1 MTDVTDATRDA
12 GADAMIRACLSLDQP
27 RSFFLF
33 AGAGSGKTRSLKG
46 ALEGLDT
53 QTLTTLRKHS
63 RKIAVITYTN
73 AAADEITRRVKADPV
88 FQVQTIHSFAWSLIE
103 GRTADIR
110 GWLESNLQTEI
121 AEIQAAH
128 ENGRAGKAHDKR
140 VKNMA
145 SKTKRLERLAEIR
158 TFTYTPVGDNFGRD
172 ALQHTEVIALAAH
185 FLTESETFQNI
196 VLARYP
202 FILIDESQD
211 TMKPLMEALLT
222 FEARHRG
229 RIALGLLGDTMQRI
243 YTDGLRDLDQRV
255 ADFAQPA
262 KQMNHRSR
270 ARIVDLAN
278 AIRRDDDS
286 RQQRA
291 REDKPGGTVRVFLAP
306 SKGTDR
312 AAFEA
317 STRVEMARITGD
329 PAWQNAEAIKTLT
342 IERHMA
348 AARLG
353 FSELFEP
360 LSKPDKLKDGFHDGT
375 LPAIR
380 LFTHRVL
387 PLVTAQKNGDA
398 FAAMAVLRDGSPL
411 VDKRG
416 IRAGR
421 EGQAT
426 GLDAARAGVAALM
439 TLFKDER
446 DPSCAEV
453 LAVVAEHR
461 LFPIPDQLRPCLPED
476 SPVAQDTAD
485 VLAERGPSFDDLGI
499 TMPEATPP
507 TETTITEAWTQALE
521 APFSQVARYLA
532 YVEDRSPYGTHQGVK
547 GLQFPRVMVI
557 ADDADTR
564 FKGRASY
571 ETLFGVKQLS
581 RDAQKKADNGEETT
595 IQRTRRLLYVTCTR
609 AEESLALVLYS
620 EAPDTI
626 HRFLISKG
634 WMAKDEVVMAA
645 PGGRLSGS
653 CTAALN

>member
-12 GADAMIRACLSLDQP
+12 GADAMIKACLSLDQP

-33 AGAGSGKTRSLKG
+33 AGAGSGKTRSLKE

-53 QTLTTLRKHS
+53 ETLTTLRKHS

-110 GWLESNLQTEI
+110 GWLENNLQAEI
-121 AEIQAAH
+121 AKIQADHAK
-128 ENGRAGKAHDKR
+128 GRAGKAHDERIK
-140 VKNMA
+140 KMA

-158 TFTYTPVGDNFGRD
+158 AFTYAPEGNNFGRD

-229 RIALGLLGDTMQRI
+229 RVALGLLGDTMQRI

-255 ADFAQPA
+255 GDFSQPA

-270 ARIVDLAN
+270 KRIVDLAN
-278 AIRRDDDS
+278 SIRRDDDG

-306 SKGTDR
+306 SEGTDR
-312 AAFEA
+312 TAFEA
-317 STRVEMARITGD
+317 SARAEMARITGD
-329 PAWQNAEAIKTLT
+329 SAWQNAEAIKTLT

-360 LSKPDKLKDGFHDGT
+360 LSKPDKLKDGFRDGT
-375 LPAIR
+375 LPAMR

-387 PLVTAQKNGDA
+387 PLVTAQRNGDA

-411 VDKRG
+411 VDKRV
-416 IRAGR
+416 IRKGSG
-421 EGQAT
+421 GQAT

-439 TLFKDER
+439 TLFKDEP
-446 DPSCAEV
+446 DASCADV

-461 LFPIPDQLRPCLPED
+461 LFPIPDQLQACLPD
-476 SPVAQDTAD
+476 DNPVAQAMTDILTELD
-485 VLAERGPSFDDLGI
+485 PLFDELDL
-499 TMPEATPP
+499 TTPEGSPP

-547 GLQFPRVMVI
+547 GLEFPRVLVI
-557 ADDADTR
+557 ADDAHTR
-564 FKGRASY
+564 FKGLASY
-571 ETLFGVKQLS
+571 ETLFGVKPLGPA
-581 RDAQKKADNGEETT
+581 AQKNADNGEETT
-595 IQRTRRLLYVTCTR
+595 IERTRRLLYVTCTR

-620 EAPDTI
+620 EAPGTI
-626 HRFLISKG
+626 RKFLVSNG
-634 WMAKDEVVMAA
+634 WMAEEEVVMAA
-645 PGGRLSGS
+645 ADGS
-653 CTAALN
+653 LHEAALQR

>member
-1 MTDVTDATRDA
+1 
-12 GADAMIRACLSLDQP
+12 
-27 RSFFLF
+27 
-33 AGAGSGKTRSLKG
+33 
-46 ALEGLDT
+46 
-53 QTLTTLRKHS
+53 
-63 RKIAVITYTN
+63 
-73 AAADEITRRVKADPV
+73 
-88 FQVQTIHSFAWSLIE
+88 
-103 GRTADIR
+103 
-110 GWLESNLQTEI
+110 
-121 AEIQAAH
+121 
-128 ENGRAGKAHDKR
+128 
-140 VKNMA
+140 MA

-158 TFTYTPVGDNFGRD
+158 AFTYAPEGDNFGRD

-229 RIALGLLGDTMQRI
+229 SIVLGLLGDTMQRI

-255 ADFAQPA
+255 GDFAQPA

-270 ARIVDLAN
+270 KRIVDLAN
-278 AIRRDDDS
+278 SIRRDDDG

-306 SKGTDR
+306 SEGTDR
-312 AAFEA
+312 ATFEA
-317 STRVEMARITGD
+317 STCVEMARVTGD

-360 LSKPDKLKDGFHDGT
+360 LSKPDKLKDGFRDGT
-375 LPAIR
+375 LPAMR

-387 PLVTAQKNGDA
+387 PLVTAQRNGDA

-416 IRAGR
+416 IRTGR
-421 EGQAT
+421 GGQAT
-426 GLDAARAGVAALM
+426 GLDAARAGLAALM

-461 LFPIPDQLRPCLPED
+461 LFPIPDQLRPCLPDD
-476 SPVAQDTAD
+476 SPMAQDMAD
-485 VLAERGPSFDDLGI
+485 ILAELDL
-499 TMPEATPP
+499 TTPEATLPA
-507 TETTITEAWTQALE
+507 ETAITGAWTQALE

-547 GLQFPRVMVI
+547 GLEFPRVMVI
-557 ADDADTR
+557 ADDAHTR
-564 FKGRASY
+564 FKGLASY
-571 ETLFGVKQLS
+571 ETLFDVK
-581 RDAQKKADNGEETT
+581 
-595 IQRTRRLLYVTCTR
+595 
-609 AEESLALVLYS
+609 
-620 EAPDTI
+620 
-626 HRFLISKG
+626 
-634 WMAKDEVVMAA
+634 
-645 PGGRLSGS
+645 RLSPSLSEKGGS
-653 CTAALN
+653 GRRNHDRAHPPFAIRYLHAG

>member
-12 GADAMIRACLSLDQP
+12 GADATIRQCLSLDQP

-33 AGAGSGKTRSLKG
+33 AGAGSGKTRSLKD

-53 QTLTTLRKHS
+53 ATLTTLRKHN
-63 RKIAVITYTN
+63 RKVAVITYTN

-110 GWLESNLQTEI
+110 GWLESNLKTKI
-121 AEIQAAH
+121 AKEQADHA
-128 ENGRAGKAHDKR
+128 NGRGWGDAHDKR
-140 VKNMA
+140 IKKMA
-145 SKTKRLERLAEIR
+145 SKTKRLERLSEIR
-158 TFTYTPVGDNFGRD
+158 AFNYAPVGDNFGRD

-229 RIALGLLGDTMQRI
+229 RFALGLLGDTMQRI

-255 ADFAQPA
+255 GDFEQPA

-278 AIRRDDDS
+278 AIRLDDDG

-306 SKGTDR
+306 SEVTDR

-317 STRVEMARITGD
+317 AARAEMARITED
-329 PAWQNAEAIKTLT
+329 PAWQDVEAIKTLT

-353 FSELFEP
+353 FSELFEV
-360 LSKPDKLKDGFHDGT
+360 LSKPDKLKDGFRAGT
-375 LPAIR
+375 LPAMR
-380 LFTHRVL
+380 FFTHRVL
-387 PLVTAQKNGDA
+387 PLVTAQRNGDA
-398 FAAMAVLRDGSPL
+398 FAAMAVLRDGSSL
-411 VDKRG
+411 VDKNG

-421 EGQAT
+421 GGQAT

-461 LFPIPDQLRPCLPED
+461 LFPIPDQLRPCLPDD
-476 SPVAQDTAD
+476 SPVDQDMVDTIIG
-485 VLAERGPSFDDLGI
+485 LGPLFAELDL
-499 TMPEATPP
+499 TTPEATPP
-507 TETTITEAWTQALE
+507 TEATITDAWTQALE

-547 GLQFPRVMVI
+547 GLEFPRVMVI
-557 ADDADTR
+557 ADDAHTR
-564 FKGRASY
+564 FKGLASY
-571 ETLFGVKQLS
+571 ETLFDVKQLS
-581 RDAQKKADNGEETT
+581 PASQKKADQGEETT
-595 IQRTRRLLYVTCTR
+595 IERTRRLLYVTCTR
-609 AEESLALVLYS
+609 AEESLALVLYT
-620 EAPDTI
+620 EAPDKI
-626 HRFLISKG
+626 HEFLISNK

-645 PGGRLSGS
+645 PGG
-653 CTAALN
+653 T

>member
-1 MTDVTDATRDA
+1 MDVTDANRDA
-12 GADAMIRACLSLDQP
+12 AADAMIRACLSLDQP

-33 AGAGSGKTRSLKG
+33 AGAGSGKTASLKD
-46 ALEGLDT
+46 ALEELDT
-53 QTLTTLRKHS
+53 KTMTTLRKHS

-121 AEIQAAH
+121 AKIEADHAK
-128 ENGRAGKAHDKR
+128 GRAGKAHDER
-140 VKNMA
+140 VRKMA
-145 SKTKRLERLAEIR
+145 SKKRRLKRLAEIR
-158 TFTYTPVGDNFGRD
+158 AFTYAPEGDYFGRD
-172 ALQHTEVIALAAH
+172 ALQHSEVIALAAH

-211 TMKPLMEALLT
+211 TMKLLMEALLT
-222 FEARHRG
+222 FQARHRG
-229 RIALGLLGDTMQRI
+229 SIALGLLGDTMQRI

-255 ADFAQPA
+255 GNFAQPA

-278 AIRRDDDS
+278 AIRRDDDG
-286 RQQRA
+286 RQQRP

-306 SKGTDR
+306 SEGTDR
-312 AAFEA
+312 KAFEA
-317 STRVEMARITGD
+317 WTREEMARISKD
-329 PAWQNAEAIKTLT
+329 PTWQDAEAIKTLM

-360 LSKPDKLKDGFHDGT
+360 LSRPDKLKDGFRDGT
-375 LPAIR
+375 LPAMR

-398 FAAMAVLRDGSPL
+398 FAAMAVLHDCSPL
-411 VDKRG
+411 VDKRF
-416 IRAGR
+416 IRAVRGS
-421 EGQAT
+421 QAT

-446 DPSCAEV
+446 DPICAEV
-453 LAVVAEHR
+453 LMVVAEHQ
-461 LFPIPDQLRPCLPED
+461 LFPIPEQLRPCLPNN
-476 SPVAQDTAD
+476 SPMAD
-485 VLAERGPSFDDLGI
+485 ILAELGPLFDEMDL
-499 TMPEATPP
+499 PALEATPP
-507 TETTITEAWTQALE
+507 TEITITEAWMQALE

-547 GLQFPRVMVI
+547 GLEFPRVMVI
-557 ADDADTR
+557 ADDDRTR
-564 FKGRASY
+564 FKGLASY
-571 ETLFGVKQLS
+571 ETLFGVKPLS
-581 RDAQKKADNGEETT
+581 PDAQKKADKGEETA
-595 IQRTRRLLYVTCTR
+595 IERTRRLLYVTCTR

-626 HRFLISKG
+626 RRFLLSNK
-634 WMAKDEVVMAA
+634 WMVEDEVVMAA
-645 PGGRLSGS
+645 ANG
-653 CTAALN
+653 TYQEAAPKH

>member
-1 MTDVTDATRDA
+1 MTDVTDANRDA
-12 GADAMIRACLSLDQP
+12 GADATIRACLSLDKP

-33 AGAGSGKTRSLKG
+33 AGAGSGKTRSLKD

-110 GWLESNLQTEI
+110 GWLENNLRVEI
-121 AEIQAAH
+121 AKIEVDHAK
-128 ENGRAGKAHDKR
+128 GRAGNAHDER
-140 VKNMA
+140 VRKMA

-158 TFTYTPVGDNFGRD
+158 AFTYAPEGDNFGRD

-211 TMKPLMEALLT
+211 TMERLMEALLT
-222 FEARHRG
+222 FEVRHRG

-243 YTDGLRDLDQRV
+243 YTDGLRDLDKRV
-255 ADFAQPA
+255 RDFAQPV

-278 AIRRDDDS
+278 AIRRDDDG

-306 SKGTDR
+306 SEGTDR

-317 STRVEMARITGD
+317 STRAEMARITGD
-329 PAWQNAEAIKTLT
+329 PAWLNMQAIKTLT

-353 FSELFEP
+353 FSELFES
-360 LSKPDKLKDGFHDGT
+360 LSKPDKLKDGFRDGT
-375 LPAIR
+375 LPAMR

-387 PLVTAQKNGDA
+387 PLVTAQRNGDA

-416 IRAGR
+416 IRARRG
-421 EGQAT
+421 GQAT
-426 GLDAARAGVAALM
+426 GLDAARVGVAALM
-439 TLFKDER
+439 TLFRDER

-453 LAVVAEHR
+453 LAVVAQHR
-461 LFPIPDQLRPCLPED
+461 LFPIPDQLRRCLPDD
-476 SPVAQDTAD
+476 SPEIMDLAD
-485 VLAERGPSFDDLGI
+485 ILTGLGPLFDELDL
-499 TMPEATPP
+499 TTLEAPSP
-507 TETTITEAWTQALE
+507 TETTITEAWAQALE

-547 GLQFPRVMVI
+547 GLEFPRVMVI
-557 ADDADTR
+557 ADDAYTR
-564 FKGRASY
+564 FKGLASY
-571 ETLFGVKQLS
+571 ETLFGVKPLS
-581 RDAQKKADNGEETT
+581 TDSQKKASKGEETT
-595 IQRTRRLLYVTCTR
+595 IERTRRLLYVTCTR
-609 AEESLALVLYS
+609 AEDSLALVLYS
-620 EAPDTI
+620 EAPEVIRT
-626 HRFLISKG
+626 FMISNG
-634 WMAKDEVVMAA
+634 WMADDEIVMAA
-645 PGGRLSGS
+645 
-653 CTAALN
+653 TDETYQEAAVRH

>member
-1 MTDVTDATRDA
+1 MIDVTDANRDA
-12 GADAMIRACLSLDQP
+12 GADATIRACLSLDQP

-33 AGAGSGKTRSLKG
+33 AGAGSGKTRSLKD

-73 AAADEITRRVKADPV
+73 VAADEITRRVMADPV

-121 AEIQAAH
+121 AKIQAAH
-128 ENGRAGKAHDKR
+128 AKGRAGNAHDER
-140 VKNMA
+140 VRKMA
-145 SKTKRLERLAEIR
+145 YKIKRLERLAEIR
-158 TFTYTPVGDNFGRD
+158 AFTYSPMGDNFGRD
-172 ALQHTEVIALAAH
+172 ALQHTEVIELAAH

-211 TMKPLMEALLT
+211 TMKTLMEAFLT
-222 FEARHRG
+222 FETRHRG

-243 YTDGLRDLDQRV
+243 YTDGLRDLAQRV
-255 ADFAQPA
+255 GDFEQPA

-270 ARIVDLAN
+270 ARIVALAN
-278 AIRRDDDS
+278 AIRHDDDG
-286 RQQRA
+286 REQRA

-306 SKGTDR
+306 SEGTDR

-317 STRVEMARITGD
+317 STRAEMARITGD

-348 AARLG
+348 AARLS

-360 LSKPDKLKDGFHDGT
+360 LSKPDKLKDGFRDGS
-375 LPAIR
+375 LPAMR

-387 PLVTAQKNGDA
+387 PLVTAQRNGDA
-398 FAAMAVLRDGSPL
+398 FAVMAVLRDGSPL
-411 VDKRG
+411 VDKKG
-416 IRAGR
+416 IRVGR
-421 EGQAT
+421 GGQAT
-426 GLDAARAGVAALM
+426 GLDAARAGIGALM

-461 LFPIPDQLRPCLPED
+461 LFPIPDQLRACLPD
-476 SPVAQDTAD
+476 DNPVFQDMPD
-485 VLAERGPSFDDLGI
+485 IRAELGPFFEELDL
-499 TMPEATPP
+499 TTPEATPT

-547 GLQFPRVMVI
+547 GLEFPRVMVI
-557 ADDADTR
+557 ADDVHTR
-564 FKGRASY
+564 FKGLASY
-571 ETLFGVKQLS
+571 ETLFEVKPLGP
-581 RDAQKKADNGEETT
+581 DAQKKADNGEETT
-595 IQRTRRLLYVTCTR
+595 IERTRRLLYVTCTR

-620 EAPDTI
+620 DAPDTI
-626 HRFLISKG
+626 RRFLISKG
-634 WMAKDEVVMAA
+634 WMAEDEVMMAA
-645 PGGRLSGS
+645 ADGTYQEASVQR
-653 CTAALN
+653 

>member
-1 MTDVTDATRDA
+1 MTDVTDANRDA

-27 RSFFLF
+27 CSFFLF
-33 AGAGSGKTRSLKG
+33 AGAGSGKTRSLKD
-46 ALEGLDT
+46 ALEGLDK

-88 FQVQTIHSFAWSLIE
+88 FQVQTIHSFAWSLIQ

-128 ENGRAGKAHDKR
+128 AKGRAGNAHDER
-140 VKNMA
+140 VRKMA

-158 TFTYTPVGDNFGRD
+158 AFTYTPEGDNFGRD
-172 ALQHTEVIALAAH
+172 ALQHAEVIALAAH
-185 FLTESETFQNI
+185 FLTESKTFQNI

-222 FEARHRG
+222 FEVRHRG

-243 YTDGLRDLDQRV
+243 YTDGLRDLDKRV
-255 ADFAQPA
+255 GDFAQPA

-278 AIRRDDDS
+278 AIRRDDDG

-291 REDKPGGTVRVFLAP
+291 RKDKPGGTVRAFLAP
-306 SKGTDR
+306 TECTDR

-317 STRVEMARITGD
+317 FTRAEMARITED

-353 FSELFEP
+353 FGELFEP
-360 LSKPDKLKDGFHDGT
+360 LSRPDKLKDGFRDGT
-375 LPAIR
+375 LPAMR

-387 PLVTAQKNGDA
+387 PLVTAQMNRDP

-421 EGQAT
+421 AGQTT

-439 TLFKDER
+439 TLFEDER

-461 LFPIPDQLRPCLPED
+461 LFPIPDQLRPCLPDD
-476 SPVAQDTAD
+476 SPVAQDMAD
-485 VLAERGPSFDDLGI
+485 ILAELSPFFDEPDP
-499 TMPEATPP
+499 TTPEATPL

-521 APFSQVARYLA
+521 APFSQVACYLA

-547 GLQFPRVMVI
+547 GLEFPRVMVI
-557 ADDADTR
+557 ADDAHTR
-564 FKGRASY
+564 FKGLASY
-571 ETLFGVKQLS
+571 ETLFDVKRLS
-581 RDAQKKADNGEETT
+581 PASQKRADQGEETT
-595 IQRTRRLLYVTCTR
+595 IERTRRLLYVTCTR

-626 HRFLISKG
+626 RSFLISKG
-634 WMAKDEVVMAA
+634 WVAEDEVVMAA
-645 PGGRLSGS
+645 ADG
-653 CTAALN
+653 TYQEAALRR

>member
-1 MTDVTDATRDA
+1 MTDMTDATRDA
-12 GADAMIRACLSLDQP
+12 GADATIRECLSLDQP

-33 AGAGSGKTRSLKG
+33 AGAGSGKTRSLKE
-46 ALEGLDT
+46 ALEGLGT
-53 QTLTTLRKHS
+53 QILTTLRKHS

-103 GRTADIR
+103 GRSADIR

-128 ENGRAGKAHDKR
+128 AKGRSGTDAHDKR
-140 VKNMA
+140 EKKMA

-158 TFTYTPVGDNFGRD
+158 AFTYAPEGDNFGRD

-229 RIALGLLGDTMQRI
+229 RIVLGLLGDTMQRI

-255 ADFAQPA
+255 GDFAQPA

-270 ARIVDLAN
+270 KRIVDLAN
-278 AIRRDDDS
+278 SIRRDEDG

-306 SKGTDR
+306 SEGTDR
-312 AAFEA
+312 ATFEV
-317 STRVEMARITGD
+317 STCVEMARVTGD

-360 LSKPDKLKDGFHDGT
+360 LSKPDKLKDGFRDGT
-375 LPAIR
+375 LPAMR

-387 PLVTAQKNGDA
+387 PLVTAQRNGDA

-416 IRAGR
+416 IRTGR
-421 EGQAT
+421 GGQAT

-439 TLFKDER
+439 TLFNDEW

-461 LFPIPDQLRPCLPED
+461 LFPIPDQLRPCLPDD
-476 SPVAQDTAD
+476 SPMAQDMAD
-485 VLAERGPSFDDLGI
+485 ILAELDL
-499 TMPEATPP
+499 TTPEATPP
-507 TETTITEAWTQALE
+507 PETAITGAWTQALK

-547 GLQFPRVMVI
+547 GLEFPRVMVI
-557 ADDADTR
+557 ADDAHTR
-564 FKGRASY
+564 FKGLASY
-571 ETLFGVKQLS
+571 ETLFDVKRLS
-581 RDAQKKADNGEETT
+581 PASQKKAEQGEETT
-595 IQRTRRLLYVTCTR
+595 IERTRRLLYVTCTR

-620 EAPDTI
+620 EAPDAVR
-626 HRFLISKG
+626 RFLITNK
-634 WMAKDEVVMAA
+634 WMAEDEVVMAA
-645 PGGRLSGS
+645 ADG
-653 CTAALN
+653 TFQEAAQQC

>member
-1 MTDVTDATRDA
+1 MTNVTDATRDA
-12 GADAMIRACLSLDQP
+12 GADATIRACLSLDQP
-27 RSFFLF
+27 HSFFLF
-33 AGAGSGKTRSLKG
+33 AGAGSGKTRSLKD

-53 QTLTTLRKHS
+53 QILTTLRKHS

-110 GWLESNLQTEI
+110 GWLESRLQTEI

-128 ENGRAGKAHDKR
+128 AKGRAGTDAHDKR
-140 VKNMA
+140 VKKMA

-158 TFTYTPVGDNFGRD
+158 AFTYAPEGDNFGRD

-229 RIALGLLGDTMQRI
+229 SIALGLLGDTMQRI

-255 ADFAQPA
+255 GDFAQPA

-278 AIRRDDDS
+278 AIRRDDDG

-291 REDKPGGTVRVFLAP
+291 REDKPGGTVHVFLAP
-306 SKGTDR
+306 SERTDR

-317 STRVEMARITGD
+317 AARAEMARITED
-329 PAWQNAEAIKTLT
+329 PAWQDAEAIKTLT

-348 AARLG
+348 AARLS

-360 LSKPDKLKDGFHDGT
+360 LSKPDKLKDGFRDGT
-375 LPAIR
+375 LPAMR
-380 LFTHRVL
+380 LFTHRIL
-387 PLVTAQKNGDA
+387 PFVTAQWAGDA
-398 FAAMAVLRDGSPL
+398 FAAMAILRDGSPL
-411 VDKRG
+411 VDKTG
-416 IRAGR
+416 IRVGC

-439 TLFKDER
+439 TLFEDDR

-461 LFPIPDQLRPCLPED
+461 LFPVPDQLQPCLPGE
-476 SPVAQDTAD
+476 SPTAQNTAD
-485 VLAERGPSFDDLGI
+485 FLAELDL
-499 TMPEATPP
+499 TTPEATPP

-547 GLQFPRVMVI
+547 GLEFPRVMVI
-557 ADDADTR
+557 ADDAHTR
-564 FKGRASY
+564 FKGLASY
-571 ETLFGVKQLS
+571 ETLFGVKPLS
-581 RDAQKKADNGEETT
+581 DASRKKADKGEETT
-595 IQRTRRLLYVTCTR
+595 IERTRRLLYVTCTR

-626 HRFLISKG
+626 RRFLISNG
-634 WMAKDEVVMAA
+634 WIAEDEV
-645 PGGRLSGS
+645 
-653 CTAALN
+653 TIAALGGTSLIGRASPRKNTR

>member
-1 MTDVTDATRDA
+1 MTDMTDATRDA
-12 GADAMIRACLSLDQP
+12 GADATIRECLSLDQP

-33 AGAGSGKTRSLKG
+33 AGAGSGKTRSLKE
-46 ALEGLDT
+46 ALEGLGT
-53 QTLTTLRKHS
+53 QILTTLRKHS

-103 GRTADIR
+103 GRSADIR

-128 ENGRAGKAHDKR
+128 AKGRSGTDAHDKR
-140 VKNMA
+140 EKKMA

-158 TFTYTPVGDNFGRD
+158 AFTYAPEGDNFGRD

-229 RIALGLLGDTMQRI
+229 RIVLGLLGDTMQRI

-255 ADFAQPA
+255 GDFAQPA

-270 ARIVDLAN
+270 KRIVDLAN
-278 AIRRDDDS
+278 SIRRDEDG

-306 SKGTDR
+306 SEGTDR
-312 AAFEA
+312 ATFEV
-317 STRVEMARITGD
+317 STCVEMARVTGD

-360 LSKPDKLKDGFHDGT
+360 LSKPDKLKDGFRDGT
-375 LPAIR
+375 LPAMR

-387 PLVTAQKNGDA
+387 PLVTAQRNGDA

-416 IRAGR
+416 IRTGR
-421 EGQAT
+421 GGQAT

-439 TLFKDER
+439 TLFNDEW

-461 LFPIPDQLRPCLPED
+461 LFPIPDQLRPCLPDD
-476 SPVAQDTAD
+476 SPMAQDMAD
-485 VLAERGPSFDDLGI
+485 ILAELDL
-499 TMPEATPP
+499 TTPEATPP
-507 TETTITEAWTQALE
+507 AETAITGAWTQALK

-547 GLQFPRVMVI
+547 GLEFPRVMVI
-557 ADDADTR
+557 ADDAHTR
-564 FKGRASY
+564 FKGLASY
-571 ETLFGVKQLS
+571 ETLFDVKRLS
-581 RDAQKKADNGEETT
+581 PASQKKAEQGEETT
-595 IQRTRRLLYVTCTR
+595 IERTRRLLYVTCTR

-620 EAPDTI
+620 EAPDAVR
-626 HRFLISKG
+626 RFLITNK
-634 WMAKDEVVMAA
+634 WMAEDEVVMAA
-645 PGGRLSGS
+645 ADG
-653 CTAALN
+653 TFQEAAQQC

>member
-12 GADAMIRACLSLDQP
+12 GADATIRQCLSLDQP

-33 AGAGSGKTRSLKG
+33 AGAGSGKTRSLKE

-53 QTLTTLRKHS
+53 ATLTTFRKHS

-110 GWLESNLQTEI
+110 GWLKSRLHTEI
-121 AEIQAAH
+121 AEIAAAH
-128 ENGRAGKAHDKR
+128 AKGRAGTDAHDKR
-140 VKNMA
+140 EKKMA

-158 TFTYTPVGDNFGRD
+158 AFTYAPEGDNFGRD
-172 ALQHTEVIALAAH
+172 ALQHTEVIALAAY

-211 TMKPLMEALLT
+211 TMKPLMEALLI

-243 YTDGLRDLDQRV
+243 YSDGLRDLDQRV

-270 ARIVDLAN
+270 ERIVNLAN
-278 AIRRDDDS
+278 AIRSDDDG

-306 SKGTDR
+306 SEGTDR
-312 AAFEA
+312 AAFETW
-317 STRVEMARITGD
+317 TRAEMARITGD
-329 PAWQNAEAIKTLT
+329 PAWQNAESIKALT

-360 LSKPDKLKDGFHDGT
+360 LGKPDKLKDGFRDGT
-375 LPAIR
+375 LPAMR

-387 PLVTAQKNGDA
+387 PLVTAQRNGDA
-398 FAAMAVLRDGSPL
+398 YAAMAVLRDGSPL
-411 VDKRG
+411 VEKRG
-416 IRAGR
+416 IRAVGG
-421 EGQAT
+421 GQTT
-426 GLDAARAGVAALM
+426 GLDAARTGVVALM
-439 TLFKDER
+439 TLFEDGH
-446 DPSCAEV
+446 DPKCAEV
-453 LAVVAEHR
+453 LAVVAKHG
-461 LFPIPDQLRPCLPED
+461 LFPVPDQLQLCLPDDGSPTQED
-476 SPVAQDTAD
+476 TDIGADLIQSPANETPTVPKAEDTA
-485 VLAERGPSFDDLGI
+485 ENS
-499 TMPEATPP
+499 
-507 TETTITEAWTQALE
+507 ITEAWTQALE
-521 APFSQVARYLA
+521 APFSQVARYRD
-532 YVEDRSPYGTHQGVK
+532 YVEDRSPFGTHQGVK
-547 GLQFPRVMVI
+547 GLEFPRVMVI
-557 ADDADTR
+557 ADDVHTR
-564 FKGRASY
+564 FKGLASY

-581 RDAQKKADNGEETT
+581 PGAQKKADEGEETT
-595 IQRTRRLLYVTCTR
+595 IERTRRLLYVTCTR

-620 EAPDTI
+620 EDPDSI
-626 HRFLISKG
+626 RGFLVSKG
-634 WMAKDEVVMAA
+634 WMAEDEIVMAA
-645 PGGRLSGS
+645 VRG
-653 CTAALN
+653 T

>member
-12 GADAMIRACLSLDQP
+12 CADATIRACLSLTTP

-33 AGAGSGKTRSLKG
+33 AGAGSGKTRSLKD

-110 GWLESNLQTEI
+110 GRLEGRLQTEI

-128 ENGRAGKAHDKR
+128 AKGRAGTDAHDKR
-140 VKNMA
+140 VKKMA

-158 TFTYTPVGDNFGRD
+158 TFTYAPVGDNFGRD

-185 FLTESETFQNI
+185 FLIESETFQNI

-211 TMKPLMEALLT
+211 TMKPLMEAILT

-255 ADFAQPA
+255 GDFEQPA

-278 AIRRDDDS
+278 AIRRDDDG

-291 REDKPGGTVRVFLAP
+291 REDKPGGTVRIFLAP
-306 SKGTDR
+306 SEGTDR

-317 STRVEMARITGD
+317 STCAEMARITGD
-329 PAWQNAEAIKTLT
+329 LAWQNAEAIKTLT

-348 AARLG
+348 AARLS

-360 LSKPDKLKDGFHDGT
+360 LSKPDKLKDGFRDGS
-375 LPAIR
+375 LPAMR

-387 PLVTAQKNGDA
+387 PLVTAQRNRDA

-421 EGQAT
+421 AGQAT

-453 LAVVAEHR
+453 LAAVAEQR
-461 LFPIPDQLRPCLPED
+461 LFPIPDQLRPCLPDD
-476 SPVAQDTAD
+476 SPVVQDMAD
-485 VLAERGPSFDDLGI
+485 ILAELGPFFDELDM
-499 TMPEATPP
+499 TAPEATPP
-507 TETTITEAWTQALE
+507 PETTTTEAWRQALE

-547 GLQFPRVMVI
+547 GLEFPRVMVI
-557 ADDADTR
+557 ADDVHTR
-564 FKGRASY
+564 FKGLASY
-571 ETLFGVKQLS
+571 ETLFGVKPLS
-581 RDAQKKADNGEETT
+581 DASLKKASKGEETT
-595 IQRTRRLLYVTCTR
+595 IERTRRLLYVTCTR

-626 HRFLISKG
+626 RRFLISKG
-634 WMAKDEVVMAA
+634 WTAEDEVVMAA
-645 PGGRLSGS
+645 AGGI
-653 CTAALN
+653 

>member
-1 MTDVTDATRDA
+1 MTDVTDATRDS
-12 GADAMIRACLSLDQP
+12 GADATIRACLSLDQP

-33 AGAGSGKTRSLKG
+33 AGAGSGKTRSLKE

-53 QTLTTLRKHS
+53 KTLTTLRKHS

-110 GWLESNLQTEI
+110 SWLESNLQTEI
-121 AEIQAAH
+121 AKIQAAH
-128 ENGRAGKAHDKR
+128 AKGRASDAHDKR
-140 VKNMA
+140 VKDIA

-158 TFTYTPVGDNFGRD
+158 AFTYAPLGNNFGRD

-243 YTDGLRDLDQRV
+243 YSDGLRDLDKRV
-255 ADFAQPA
+255 GDFAQPA

-278 AIRRDDDS
+278 AIRRDDDG

-306 SKGTDR
+306 SEGTDR

-317 STRVEMARITGD
+317 STRAEMARITGD

-360 LSKPDKLKDGFHDGT
+360 LSKPDKLRDGFRDGT
-375 LPAIR
+375 LPAMR

-387 PLVTAQKNGDA
+387 PLVTAQKDGDA

-416 IRAGR
+416 IRVGR
-421 EGQAT
+421 AGQAT

-446 DPSCAEV
+446 DPSCAAV

-476 SPVAQDTAD
+476 RPVAQDMAD
-485 VLAERGPSFDDLGI
+485 ILAEFGLFFDELDL
-499 TMPEATPP
+499 TTPEA
-507 TETTITEAWTQALE
+507 TITEAWTQALQ
-521 APFSQVARYLA
+521 APFSQVARYRA

-547 GLQFPRVMVI
+547 GLEFPRVMVI
-557 ADDADTR
+557 ADDVHTR
-564 FKGRASY
+564 FKGLASY
-571 ETLFGVKQLS
+571 ETLFGVKPLGP
-581 RDAQKKADNGEETT
+581 DAQKKADKCEETT
-595 IQRTRRLLYVTCTR
+595 IERTRRLLYVTCTR

-626 HRFLISKG
+626 RRFLISNG
-634 WMAKDEVVMAA
+634 WMAEDEVLMAA
-645 PGGRLSGS
+645 PNG
-653 CTAALN
+653 TYQEAAMQR

>member
-1 MTDVTDATRDA
+1 MTDMTDATRDA
-12 GADAMIRACLSLDQP
+12 GADATIRECLSLDQP

-33 AGAGSGKTRSLKG
+33 AGAGSGKTRSLKE
-46 ALEGLDT
+46 ALEGLDL

-103 GRTADIR
+103 GRSADIR

-128 ENGRAGKAHDKR
+128 AKGRSGTDAHDKR
-140 VKNMA
+140 EKKMA

-158 TFTYTPVGDNFGRD
+158 AFTYAPEGDNFGRD

-229 RIALGLLGDTMQRI
+229 RIVLGLLGDTMQRI

-255 ADFAQPA
+255 GDFAQPA

-270 ARIVDLAN
+270 KRIVDLAN
-278 AIRRDDDS
+278 SIRRDEDG

-306 SKGTDR
+306 SEGTDR
-312 AAFEA
+312 ATFEV
-317 STRVEMARITGD
+317 STCVEMARVTGD

-360 LSKPDKLKDGFHDGT
+360 LSKPDKLKDGFRDGT
-375 LPAIR
+375 LPAMR

-387 PLVTAQKNGDA
+387 PLVTAQRNGDA

-416 IRAGR
+416 IRTGR
-421 EGQAT
+421 GGQAT

-461 LFPIPDQLRPCLPED
+461 LFPIPDQLRPCLPDD
-476 SPVAQDTAD
+476 SPMAQDMAD
-485 VLAERGPSFDDLGI
+485 ILAELDL
-499 TMPEATPP
+499 TTPEATPP
-507 TETTITEAWTQALE
+507 AETAITGAWTQALK

-547 GLQFPRVMVI
+547 GLEFPRVMVI
-557 ADDADTR
+557 ADDAHTR
-564 FKGRASY
+564 FKGLASY
-571 ETLFGVKQLS
+571 ETLFDVKRLS
-581 RDAQKKADNGEETT
+581 PASQKKAEQGEETT
-595 IQRTRRLLYVTCTR
+595 IERTRRLLYVTCTR
-609 AEESLALVLYS
+609 AEESLGLVLYS
-620 EAPDTI
+620 EAPDAVR
-626 HRFLISKG
+626 RFLITNK
-634 WMAKDEVVMAA
+634 WMAEDEVVMAA
-645 PGGRLSGS
+645 ADG
-653 CTAALN
+653 TFQEAAQQC

>member
-1 MTDVTDATRDA
+1 MTDVTDANRDA
-12 GADAMIRACLSLDQP
+12 GADATIRACLSLNQP
-27 RSFFLF
+27 HSFFLF
-33 AGAGSGKTRSLKG
+33 AGAGSGKTRALKN
-46 ALEGLDT
+46 ALEGLDA
-53 QTLTTLRKHS
+53 QTLTTLRQHS

-103 GRTADIR
+103 GRTSDIR
-110 GWLESNLQTEI
+110 GWLESRLKTEI
-121 AEIQAAH
+121 DEIQVAH
-128 ENGRAGKAHDKR
+128 AKGRAGTDAHDKR
-140 VKNMA
+140 VKQMA
-145 SKTKRLERLAEIR
+145 SKAKRLEHLAEIR
-158 TFTYTPVGDNFGRD
+158 AFTYAPVGDNSGRD
-172 ALQHTEVIALAAH
+172 ALQHAEVIALAAH
-185 FLTESETFQNI
+185 FLTESATFQNI

-270 ARIVDLAN
+270 KRIVDLAN
-278 AIRRDDDS
+278 AIRRDDDG

-306 SKGTDR
+306 SEGTDR
-312 AAFEA
+312 SIFEA
-317 STRVEMARITGD
+317 FTRADMARITGD
-329 PAWQNAEAIKTLT
+329 HMWQNADAVKTLT

-360 LSKPDKLKDGFHDGT
+360 LSKPDKLKDGFRDGT
-375 LPAIR
+375 LPAMR
-380 LFTHRVL
+380 LFTHWVL
-387 PLVTAQKNGDA
+387 PLVMAQENGDA

-416 IRAGR
+416 IRAAR
-421 EGQAT
+421 AGQTT

-453 LAVVAEHR
+453 LAVVAKHR
-461 LFPIPDQLRPCLPED
+461 LFPIPDQLRPYLPDD
-476 SPVAQDTAD
+476 SPVAQYMAD
-485 VLAERGPSFDDLGI
+485 ILAELGPAFDEQGLTAPKAI
-499 TMPEATPP
+499 PA
-507 TETTITEAWTQALE
+507 TETTIIEAWTQALE

-532 YVEDRSPYGTHQGVK
+532 YVEDRSSYGTHQGVK
-547 GLQFPRVMVI
+547 GLEFPRVLVI
-557 ADDADTR
+557 ADDVHTR
-564 FKGRASY
+564 FKGLASY
-571 ETLFGVKQLS
+571 EALFGVKSLGP
-581 RDAQKKADNGEETT
+581 DAQKKADKGEETT
-595 IQRTRRLLYVTCTR
+595 IERTRRLLYVTCTR
-609 AEESLALVLYS
+609 AEDSLALVLYS

-626 HRFLISKG
+626 RRFLISNE
-634 WMAKDEVVMAA
+634 WMAEDEIVMASA
-645 PGGRLSGS
+645 NG
-653 CTAALN
+653 TYHEAALQR

>member
-1 MTDVTDATRDA
+1 MTDATRDA
-12 GADAMIRACLSLDQP
+12 GADATIRACLSLDQP

-33 AGAGSGKTRSLKG
+33 AGAGSGKTRSLKD

-110 GWLESNLQTEI
+110 GWLESHLHTEI
-121 AEIQAAH
+121 AKEQAAH
-128 ENGRAGKAHDKR
+128 AKGRAGTDAHDKR
-140 VKNMA
+140 VKKMA

-158 TFTYTPVGDNFGRD
+158 AFTYAPEGDNFGRD

-211 TMKPLMEALLT
+211 TMKPLMEALLI

-255 ADFAQPA
+255 GDFAQPA

-278 AIRRDDDS
+278 AIRRDDDG

-306 SKGTDR
+306 SEGTDR

-317 STRVEMARITGD
+317 WTRAEMARITED
-329 PAWQNAEAIKTLT
+329 PAWQDAEAIKTLT
-342 IERHMA
+342 VERHMA
-348 AARLG
+348 AARLS

-360 LSKPDKLKDGFHDGT
+360 LSKPDKLKDGFRDGT
-375 LPAIR
+375 LPAMR

-387 PLVTAQKNGDA
+387 PLVTAQRSGDA

-421 EGQAT
+421 GGQIT
-426 GLDAARAGVAALM
+426 GLDSARAGVAALM
-439 TLFKDER
+439 ALFKDER

-461 LFPIPDQLRPCLPED
+461 LFPIPDQLRPCLPDE

-485 VLAERGPSFDDLGI
+485 FLAELDL
-499 TMPEATPP
+499 TTPETTPR
-507 TETTITEAWTQALE
+507 TETLITEAWTQALE

-547 GLQFPRVMVI
+547 GLEFPRVMVI
-557 ADDADTR
+557 ADDAHTR
-564 FKGRASY
+564 FKGLASY
-571 ETLFGVKQLS
+571 ETLFDVKPLS
-581 RDAQKKADNGEETT
+581 PASQKKADQGEETT
-595 IQRTRRLLYVTCTR
+595 IERTRRLLYVTCTR
-609 AEESLALVLYS
+609 AEEGLALVLYS

-626 HRFLISKG
+626 RRFLISNG
-634 WMAKDEVVMAA
+634 WMAEDEIVMATA
-645 PGGRLSGS
+645 GGTYQDASSQR
-653 CTAALN
+653 

>member
-12 GADAMIRACLSLDQP
+12 GADETIRACLSLDNP

-33 AGAGSGKTRSLKG
+33 AGAGSGKTRSLKQ

-53 QTLTTLRKHS
+53 RTLTTLRKHS

-73 AAADEITRRVKADPV
+73 VAADEITRRVKADPV

-110 GWLESNLQTEI
+110 GWLESNLQKEI

-128 ENGRAGKAHDKR
+128 AKGRAGNAHDERIK
-140 VKNMA
+140 KMA
-145 SKTKRLERLAEIR
+145 SKKKRLERLAEIR
-158 TFTYTPVGDNFGRD
+158 AFTYSPVGDNFGRD
-172 ALQHTEVIALAAH
+172 ALQHTEVIELAAH

-211 TMKPLMEALLT
+211 TMKTLMEAFLT

-243 YTDGLRDLDQRV
+243 YTDGLRDLAQRV
-255 ADFAQPA
+255 GDFEQPA
-262 KQMNHRSR
+262 KQMNHRSH

-278 AIRRDDDS
+278 AIRRDDDG

-291 REDKPGGTVRVFLAP
+291 REDKPGGTVRVFLAQ
-306 SKGTDR
+306 SENTDR

-317 STRVEMARITGD
+317 SARAEMARITGD
-329 PAWQNAEAIKTLT
+329 PAWQNAEAVKALT

-348 AARLG
+348 AARLS

-360 LSKPDKLKDGFHDGT
+360 LSKPDKLKEGFREGT
-375 LPAIR
+375 LPAMR
-380 LFTHRVL
+380 LFTHRIL
-387 PLVTAQKNGDA
+387 PLVTAQRNGDA
-398 FAAMAVLRDGSPL
+398 FSAMAVLRDGSSL
-411 VDKRG
+411 VGRRG
-416 IRAGR
+416 IRAGH
-421 EGQAT
+421 GVQAT

-461 LFPIPDQLRPCLPED
+461 LFPIPDQLRPCLPD
-476 SPVAQDTAD
+476 DNPVTQDMADILADLALTFDEQDLTAA
-485 VLAERGPSFDDLGI
+485 V
-499 TMPEATPP
+499 ATPT
-507 TETTITEAWTQALE
+507 TETTVTEAWTQALE
-521 APFSQVARYLA
+521 APFSQVERYLA

-547 GLQFPRVMVI
+547 GLEFPRVMVI
-557 ADDADTR
+557 ADDVHTR
-564 FKGRASY
+564 FKGLASY
-571 ETLFGVKQLS
+571 ETLFEVKPLGP
-581 RDAQKKADNGEETT
+581 DAQKKADKGEETT
-595 IQRTRRLLYVTCTR
+595 IERTRRLLYVTCTR

-620 EAPDTI
+620 EAPDEI
-626 HRFLISKG
+626 RRFLISKK
-634 WMAKDEVVMAA
+634 WVAEEEFVMAA
-645 PGGRLSGS
+645 THGS
-653 CTAALN
+653 FHEATPQS

>member
-1 MTDVTDATRDA
+1 MTDMTDATCDA
-12 GADAMIRACLSLDQP
+12 GADATIRECLSLDQP

-33 AGAGSGKTRSLKG
+33 AGAGSGKTRSLKE

-128 ENGRAGKAHDKR
+128 AKGRAGTDAHDKR
-140 VKNMA
+140 EMKMA

-158 TFTYTPVGDNFGRD
+158 AFTYAPEGDNFGRD

-229 RIALGLLGDTMQRI
+229 RIVLGLLGDTMQRI

-255 ADFAQPA
+255 GDFAQPA

-270 ARIVDLAN
+270 KRIVDLAN
-278 AIRRDDDS
+278 SIRRDDDG

-306 SKGTDR
+306 SESTDR
-312 AAFEA
+312 GAFEA
-317 STRVEMARITGD
+317 FACADMARITGD

-360 LSKPDKLKDGFHDGT
+360 LSKPDKLKDGFRDGT
-375 LPAIR
+375 LPAMR
-380 LFTHRVL
+380 LFTHRIL
-387 PLVTAQKNGDA
+387 PLVTAQRNGDT

-421 EGQAT
+421 GSQPT

-446 DPSCAEV
+446 DPSCADV

-461 LFPIPDQLRPCLPED
+461 LFPIPDQLRPCLPD
-476 SPVAQDTAD
+476 DNPVAQDMD
-485 VLAERGPSFDDLGI
+485 DILAELDPLFDELDLTAPGDS
-499 TMPEATPP
+499 PP

-547 GLQFPRVMVI
+547 GLEFPRVMVI
-557 ADDADTR
+557 ADDAHTR
-564 FKGRASY
+564 FKGLASY
-571 ETLFGVKQLS
+571 ETLFDVKRLS
-581 RDAQKKADNGEETT
+581 PASQKKADQGEETT
-595 IQRTRRLLYVTCTR
+595 IERTRRLLYVTCTR

-620 EAPDTI
+620 EAPDAVR
-626 HRFLISKG
+626 RFLTSNG
-634 WMAKDEVVMAA
+634 WMAADEVVIAA
-645 PGGRLSGS
+645 ADG
-653 CTAALN
+653 TYQEAALQR

>member
-12 GADAMIRACLSLDQP
+12 GADATIRTCLSLEQP

-33 AGAGSGKTRSLKG
+33 AGAGSGKTRSLKD

-53 QTLTTLRKHS
+53 QILTTLRKHS

-88 FQVQTIHSFAWSLIE
+88 YQVQTIHSFAWSLIE

-110 GWLESNLQTEI
+110 GWLASNLQTEI
-121 AEIQAAH
+121 AEIQAVHAK
-128 ENGRAGKAHDKR
+128 GRAGNAHDER
-140 VKNMA
+140 VKKMA
-145 SKTKRLERLAEIR
+145 SKAKRLERLAEIR
-158 TFTYTPVGDNFGRD
+158 TFTYAPVGDNFGRD

-211 TMKPLMEALLT
+211 TMKPLMEALLA

-243 YTDGLRDLDQRV
+243 YTDGLRDLDKRV
-255 ADFAQPA
+255 GDFAQPA

-278 AIRRDDDS
+278 AIRRDDDG

-306 SKGTDR
+306 SEGTDR
-312 AAFEA
+312 VAFEA
-317 STRVEMARITGD
+317 TTRAEMARISGD
-329 PAWQNAEAIKTLT
+329 SEWQNTQVIKTLT

-348 AARLG
+348 AARLS

-360 LSKPDKLKDGFHDGT
+360 LSKPDKLKDGFRDGT
-375 LPAIR
+375 LPAMR

-387 PLVTAQKNGDA
+387 PLVTAQRNGDA
-398 FAAMAVLRDGSPL
+398 FAAMAVLRDSSPL
-411 VDKRG
+411 VDARG

-421 EGQAT
+421 GSEAT

-439 TLFKDER
+439 TLFEDER

-461 LFPIPDQLRPCLPED
+461 LFPIPDQLRHCLPD
-476 SPVAQDTAD
+476 DGPVAMGVDD
-485 VLAERGPSFDDLGI
+485 VFAEPDPFIDELDL
-499 TMPEATPP
+499 TTPEAKPL
-507 TETTITEAWTQALE
+507 TETTITEAWKQALE
-521 APFSQVARYLA
+521 APFSQVASYLA

-547 GLQFPRVMVI
+547 GLEFPRVMVI
-557 ADDADTR
+557 ADDVHAR
-564 FKGRASY
+564 FKGLASY
-571 ETLFGVKQLS
+571 ETLFGVKPLS
-581 RDAQKKADNGEETT
+581 DDSLKKASKGEETT
-595 IQRTRRLLYVTCTR
+595 IERTRRLLYVTCTR
-609 AEESLALVLYS
+609 AEESLAIVLYS

-626 HRFLISKG
+626 RRFLISNG
-634 WMAKDEVVMAA
+634 WMTDAEIVMAA
-645 PGGRLSGS
+645 TDGT
-653 CTAALN
+653 CQAAALQR

>member
-1 MTDVTDATRDA
+1 VTDVTDATRDA
-12 GADAMIRACLSLDQP
+12 GADATIRACLSLDQP

-33 AGAGSGKTRSLKG
+33 AGAGSGKTRSLKE

-53 QTLTTLRKHS
+53 QTLSTLRKHS

-110 GWLESNLQTEI
+110 GWLESNLRTEI

-128 ENGRAGKAHDKR
+128 AKGRSGTDAHDKR
-140 VKNMA
+140 EKKMA

-158 TFTYTPVGDNFGRD
+158 AFTYAPEGDNFGRD

-211 TMKPLMEALLT
+211 TMKSLMEALLT

-255 ADFAQPA
+255 GDFSQPA

-270 ARIVDLAN
+270 KRIVDLAN
-278 AIRRDDDS
+278 SIRRDDDG

-306 SKGTDR
+306 SEGTDR

-317 STRVEMARITGD
+317 SAQAEMARITGD
-329 PAWQNAEAIKTLT
+329 SAWQNAEAIKTLT

-353 FSELFEP
+353 FSELFET
-360 LSKPDKLKDGFHDGT
+360 LSKPDKLKDGFRDGT
-375 LPAIR
+375 LPAMR

-387 PLVTAQKNGDA
+387 PLVTAQRNGDA
-398 FAAMAVLRDGSPL
+398 FAAMAVLRAGSPL

-416 IRAGR
+416 IREGGG
-421 EGQAT
+421 GQAT

-439 TLFKDER
+439 TLFKDEP
-446 DPSCAEV
+446 DPSCADV

-461 LFPIPDQLRPCLPED
+461 LFPIPDQLRACLPD
-476 SPVAQDTAD
+476 DNLVAQDMAD
-485 VLAERGPSFDDLGI
+485 ILAELDPLFDELDL
-499 TMPEATPP
+499 TTPEGSPP
-507 TETTITEAWTQALE
+507 TETTCQRRRKIR
-521 APFSQVARYLA
+521 PRGGAR
-532 YVEDRSPYGTHQGVK
+532 SGQW
-547 GLQFPRVMVI
+547 
-557 ADDADTR
+557 
-564 FKGRASY
+564 
-571 ETLFGVKQLS
+571 
-581 RDAQKKADNGEETT
+581 RDAKRHGACAPRIAGACHGALA
-595 IQRTRRLLYVTCTR
+595 RRGNLAGCGQVVASTFR
-609 AEESLALVLYS
+609 A
-620 EAPDTI
+620 
-626 HRFLISKG
+626 
-634 WMAKDEVVMAA
+634 
-645 PGGRLSGS
+645 RLWPSR
-653 CTAALN
+653 

>member
-12 GADAMIRACLSLDQP
+12 GADATIRACLSLDQP

-33 AGAGSGKTRSLKG
+33 AGAGSGKTRSLKD

-128 ENGRAGKAHDKR
+128 AKGRAGTEAHDKR
-140 VKNMA
+140 VKNMS

-158 TFTYTPVGDNFGRD
+158 AFTYAPVGDNFGRD
-172 ALQHTEVIALAAH
+172 ALQHTEVIMLAAH

-211 TMKPLMEALLT
+211 TMKPLMEALLG

-243 YTDGLRDLDQRV
+243 YTDGLRDLDKRV
-255 ADFAQPA
+255 GDFAQPA

-278 AIRRDDDS
+278 AIRRDDDG

-306 SKGTDR
+306 SEGTDR
-312 AAFEA
+312 AAFEDF
-317 STRVEMARITGD
+317 TRAEMARITED
-329 PAWQNAEAIKTLT
+329 LSWQSAEAIKTLT

-360 LSKPDKLKDGFHDGT
+360 LSKPDKLKDGFRDGT
-375 LPAIR
+375 LPAMR

-387 PLVTAQKNGDA
+387 PLVTAQRNGDA

-421 EGQAT
+421 GDQAT

-439 TLFKDER
+439 TLFEYER
-446 DPSCAEV
+446 DPNCAEV

-461 LFPIPDQLRPCLPED
+461 LFPIPDQLRPCLPDD
-476 SPVAQDTAD
+476 SPMAQDMAD
-485 VLAERGPSFDDLGI
+485 ILAELDPLFEELDL
-499 TMPEATPP
+499 TMPEAQLP
-507 TETTITEAWTQALE
+507 TETTITEAWTQALK
-521 APFSQVARYLA
+521 APFSQVASYLA
-532 YVEDRSPYGTHQGVK
+532 YVDDRSPYGTHQGVK
-547 GLQFPRVMVI
+547 GLEFPRVMVI
-557 ADDADTR
+557 ADDVHTR
-564 FKGRASY
+564 FKGLASY
-571 ETLFGVKQLS
+571 ETLFGVKPLS
-581 RDAQKKADNGEETT
+581 DDSRKKASKGEETT
-595 IQRTRRLLYVTCTR
+595 IERTRRLLYVTCTR

-626 HRFLISKG
+626 RRFLISNG
-634 WMAKDEVVMAA
+634 WMAEGEIVMAA
-645 PGGRLSGS
+645 TDGT
-653 CTAALN
+653 CQAAALQR

>member
-1 MTDVTDATRDA
+1 MTDMTDATRDA
-12 GADAMIRACLSLDQP
+12 GADATIRECLSLDQP

-33 AGAGSGKTRSLKG
+33 AGAGSGKTRSLKE

-88 FQVQTIHSFAWSLIE
+88 FQVQTIHSFAWALIE

-128 ENGRAGKAHDKR
+128 AKGRAGTDAHDKR
-140 VKNMA
+140 EKKMA
-145 SKTKRLERLAEIR
+145 SKTKRLERLAEIHA
-158 TFTYTPVGDNFGRD
+158 FTYAPEGDNFGRD

-185 FLTESETFQNI
+185 FLIESETFQNI

-229 RIALGLLGDTMQRI
+229 SIVLGLLGDTMQRI

-255 ADFAQPA
+255 RDFAQPA

-270 ARIVDLAN
+270 KRIVDLAN
-278 AIRRDDDS
+278 SIRRDDDG

-291 REDKPGGTVRVFLAP
+291 REDKPGGIVRVFLAP
-306 SKGTDR
+306 SEGTDR
-312 AAFEA
+312 ATFEA
-317 STRVEMARITGD
+317 STCVEMARVTGD
-329 PAWQNAEAIKTLT
+329 PAWQNVEAIKTLT

-360 LSKPDKLKDGFHDGT
+360 LSKSDKLKDGFRDGT
-375 LPAIR
+375 LPAMR

-387 PLVTAQKNGDA
+387 PLVTAQRNGDV

-411 VDKRG
+411 VEKRG

-421 EGQAT
+421 GGQAT

-439 TLFKDER
+439 TLFKDEP
-446 DPSCAEV
+446 DPSCVDV

-461 LFPIPDQLRPCLPED
+461 LFPIPDQLRPCLPEGN
-476 SPVAQDTAD
+476 PVAEDMAD
-485 VLAERGPSFDDLGI
+485 ILAERDPLFDELDLTAPGDS
-499 TMPEATPP
+499 PP
-507 TETTITEAWTQALE
+507 TETTITQAWTQALE

-532 YVEDRSPYGTHQGVK
+532 YVEDRSPYGTHQGIK
-547 GLQFPRVMVI
+547 GLEFPRVMVI
-557 ADDADTR
+557 ADDVHTR
-564 FKGRASY
+564 FKGLASY
-571 ETLFGVKQLS
+571 ETLFGVKPLGPT
-581 RDAQKKADNGEETT
+581 AQKKADNGEETT
-595 IQRTRRLLYVTCTR
+595 IERTRRLLYVTCTR

-626 HRFLISKG
+626 RRFLISNQ
-634 WMAKDEVVMAA
+634 WMAEEEVVMAA
-645 PGGRLSGS
+645 ADG
-653 CTAALN
+653 TFQEAAQQR

>member
-12 GADAMIRACLSLDQP
+12 AADATIRACLSLDMP

-33 AGAGSGKTRSLKG
+33 AGAGSGKTRSLKD
-46 ALEGLDT
+46 ALEELET
-53 QTLTTLRKHS
+53 KTLTTLRRHN

-110 GWLESNLQTEI
+110 GWLESNLRTEI
-121 AEIQAAH
+121 REIEAKHATGQAGSDAH
-128 ENGRAGKAHDKR
+128 IKR
-140 VKNMA
+140 VKKMA
-145 SKTKRLERLAEIR
+145 SKTTRLDRLAEIR
-158 TFTYTPVGDNFGRD
+158 SFTYAPTGDNFGRD

-243 YTDGLRDLDQRV
+243 YTDGLRNLDQRV
-255 ADFAQPA
+255 GDFAQPA

-270 ARIVDLAN
+270 ARVVDLAN
-278 AIRRDDDS
+278 AIRRDADG

-306 SKGTDR
+306 NEGTDR
-312 AAFEA
+312 GAFEA
-317 STRVEMARITGD
+317 AARTEMARITED
-329 PAWQNAEAIKTLT
+329 NEWQNAEAIKTLT

-353 FSELFEP
+353 FSELFEV
-360 LSKPDKLKDGFHDGT
+360 LSKPDKLKDGFRAGT
-375 LPAIR
+375 LPAMR

-387 PLVTAQKNGDA
+387 PLVTAQRNGDA
-398 FAAMAVLRDGSPL
+398 FAAMAVLRDGSQL

-416 IRAGR
+416 IRMAGKDH
-421 EGQAT
+421 AT

-439 TLFKDER
+439 SLFKDDR
-446 DPSCAEV
+446 DPSCGEV
-453 LAVVAEHR
+453 LTVVAEHR
-461 LFPIPDQLRPCLPED
+461 LFPMPDQLRPCLPDD
-476 SPVAQDTAD
+476 SPEVEDIAD
-485 VLAERGPSFDDLGI
+485 ILIDIGPFSEGLDLTG
-499 TMPEATPP
+499 PKATPP
-507 TETTITEAWTQALE
+507 IETTITEAWMQALD

-547 GLQFPRVMVI
+547 GLEFPRVMVI
-557 ADDADTR
+557 ADDAHTR
-564 FKGRASY
+564 FKGLASY
-571 ETLFGVKQLS
+571 DTLFEVKKLS
-581 RDAQKKADNGEETT
+581 PASQKKADQGEETT
-595 IQRTRRLLYVTCTR
+595 IERARRLLYVTCTR

-620 EAPDTI
+620 EAPSTI
-626 HRFLISKG
+626 SHFLISKG
-634 WMAKDEVVMAA
+634 WVSEDEVVMA
-645 PGGRLSGS
+645 GSGV
-653 CTAALN
+653 T

>member
-1 MTDVTDATRDA
+1 MSATTDVNDDNRDA
-12 GADAMIRACLSLDQP
+12 GADDTIRTCLSLDKP

-33 AGAGSGKTRSLKG
+33 AGAGSGKTASLKN
-46 ALEGLDT
+46 ALEGLDK
-53 QTLTTLRKHS
+53 QTLTNLRKHS
-63 RKIAVITYTN
+63 RKIAVITFTK
-73 AAADEITRRVKADPV
+73 AARDEIIGRVKADPV

-110 GWLESNLQTEI
+110 GWLEDHLPTEI
-121 AEIQAAH
+121 AKDQAAFAK
-128 ENGRAGKAHDKR
+128 NNAGTKAYTTNQRKI
-140 VKNMA
+140 V
-145 SKTKRLERLAEIR
+145 SKTKRLQRLPEIR
-158 TFTYTPVGDNFGRD
+158 TFTYAPEGDNFGRD
-172 ALQHTEVIALAAH
+172 ALQHGEVIALAAH

-202 FILIDESQD
+202 LILIDESQD
-211 TMKPLMEALLT
+211 TMKLLMEALLI

-243 YTDGLRDLDQRV
+243 YSDGLRDLDQRV
-255 ADFAQPA
+255 GDFAKPA

-278 AIRRDDDS
+278 AIRRDDDG

-306 SKGTDR
+306 SVGTDR

-317 STRVEMARITGD
+317 FTRAEMARITED
-329 PAWQNAEAIKTLT
+329 PAWQDAEAVKTLT

-360 LSKPDKLKDGFHDGT
+360 LSKPDKLKDGFRDGT
-375 LPAIR
+375 LPAMR

-387 PLVTAQKNGDA
+387 PLVTAQRTGDA
-398 FAAMAVLRDGSPL
+398 FAAMTVLRDGSPL
-411 VDKRG
+411 VDKKG
-416 IRAGR
+416 IRAGLFG
-421 EGQAT
+421 EAT
-426 GLDAARAGVAALM
+426 GLEAARAAVAALM
-439 TLFKDER
+439 ALFEDDR

-461 LFPIPDQLRPCLPED
+461 LFPIPEQLLPCLTDD
-476 SPVAQDTAD
+476 SPVAPDIADFRAEHGPLLDELDLTA
-485 VLAERGPSFDDLGI
+485 
-499 TMPEATPP
+499 PEATPAP
-507 TETTITEAWTQALE
+507 EATITEAWTQAVE

-547 GLQFPRVMVI
+547 GLEFPKVMVI
-557 ADDADTR
+557 ADDAHTR
-564 FKGRASY
+564 FKGLASY
-571 ETLFGVKQLS
+571 ETLFDVKCLS
-581 RDAQKKADNGEETT
+581 PASQKKADQGEETT
-595 IQRTRRLLYVTCTR
+595 IERTRRLLYVTCTR

-620 EAPDTI
+620 EAPETI
-626 HRFLISKG
+626 RRFLTSRG
-634 WMAKDEVVMAA
+634 WMAEDEVVMAL
-645 PGGRLSGS
+645 PSG
-653 CTAALN
+653 T

>member
-1 MTDVTDATRDA
+1 MTDMTDATRDA
-12 GADAMIRACLSLDQP
+12 GADATIRECLSLDQP

-33 AGAGSGKTRSLKG
+33 AGAGSGKTRSLKE

-110 GWLESNLQTEI
+110 GWLESNLRTEI
-121 AEIQAAH
+121 GEIQAAH
-128 ENGRAGKAHDKR
+128 AKGRAGTDAHDKR
-140 VKNMA
+140 EKKMA

-158 TFTYTPVGDNFGRD
+158 AFTYAPKGDNFGRD

-229 RIALGLLGDTMQRI
+229 SIVLGLLGDTMQRI

-255 ADFAQPA
+255 GDFAQPA

-270 ARIVDLAN
+270 KRIVDLAN
-278 AIRRDDDS
+278 SIRRDEDG

-306 SKGTDR
+306 SEGTDR
-312 AAFEA
+312 ATFEA
-317 STRVEMARITGD
+317 STCVEMARVTGD

-360 LSKPDKLKDGFHDGT
+360 LSKPDKLKDGFRDGT
-375 LPAIR
+375 LPAMR
-380 LFTHRVL
+380 LFTHWVL
-387 PLVTAQKNGDA
+387 PLVTAQRNGDA

-416 IRAGR
+416 IRTGR
-421 EGQAT
+421 GGQAT

-439 TLFKDER
+439 TLFKDKP

-461 LFPIPDQLRPCLPED
+461 LFPIPDQLRPCLPDD
-476 SPVAQDTAD
+476 SPMAQDMAD
-485 VLAERGPSFDDLGI
+485 ILAELDL
-499 TMPEATPP
+499 TTPEATPP
-507 TETTITEAWTQALE
+507 AETAITGAWTQALE

-547 GLQFPRVMVI
+547 GLEFPRVMVI
-557 ADDADTR
+557 ADDAHTR
-564 FKGRASY
+564 FKGLASY
-571 ETLFGVKQLS
+571 ETLFDVKRLS
-581 RDAQKKADNGEETT
+581 PASQKKADQGEETT
-595 IQRTRRLLYVTCTR
+595 IERTRRLLYVTCTR

-620 EAPDTI
+620 EDPDAVR
-626 HRFLISKG
+626 RFLISNK
-634 WMAKDEVVMAA
+634 WMAEDEVVMAA
-645 PGGRLSGS
+645 ADG
-653 CTAALN
+653 TFQEAAQQC

>member
-1 MTDVTDATRDA
+1 MTDATRDA
-12 GADAMIRACLSLDQP
+12 GADATIRACLSLDQP

-33 AGAGSGKTRSLKG
+33 AGAGSGKTRSLKD

-73 AAADEITRRVKADPV
+73 AAADEIMRRVKADPV

-110 GWLESNLQTEI
+110 GWLESRLRTEI
-121 AEIQAAH
+121 VEIQAAH
-128 ENGRAGKAHDKR
+128 AKGRAGNAHDER
-140 VKNMA
+140 VKKMA

-158 TFTYTPVGDNFGRD
+158 AFTYASVGDNFGRD

-185 FLTESETFQNI
+185 FLIESETFQNI

-211 TMKPLMEALLT
+211 TMKPLMEALLS

-255 ADFAQPA
+255 KDFAQPA
-262 KQMNHRSR
+262 KLMNHRSR

-278 AIRRDDDS
+278 AIRRDDDG

-291 REDKPGGTVRVFLAP
+291 REDKPGGTVRVFLAL
-306 SKGTDR
+306 SEATDR
-312 AAFEA
+312 SAFEA
-317 STRVEMARITGD
+317 SARAEMARITED
-329 PAWQNAEAIKTLT
+329 PAWQNADAIKTLT

-348 AARLG
+348 AARLS
-353 FSELFEP
+353 FSGLFEP
-360 LSKPDKLKDGFHDGT
+360 LSKPDKLKDGFRDGT
-375 LPAIR
+375 LPAMR

-387 PLVTAQKNGDA
+387 PLVTAQRNDDA
-398 FAAMAVLRDGSPL
+398 FAAMTVLRNCSPL
-411 VDKRG
+411 VDQRG

-421 EGQAT
+421 GGQAT
-426 GLDAARAGVAALM
+426 GLDAARTGVAALM
-439 TLFKDER
+439 TLFKDKR

-461 LFPIPDQLRPCLPED
+461 LFPIPDQLQHCLPDD
-476 SPVAQDTAD
+476 SHAAQDMAD
-485 VLAERGPSFDDLGI
+485 ILDEFGPSFDKLDL
-499 TMPEATPP
+499 TTPEARPP
-507 TETTITEAWTQALE
+507 TETAVTDAWTQALE
-521 APFSQVARYLA
+521 ASFSQVARYLA

-547 GLQFPRVMVI
+547 GLEFPRVMVI
-557 ADDADTR
+557 ADDVHTR
-564 FKGRASY
+564 FKGLASY
-571 ETLFGVKQLS
+571 ETLFGVKPLS
-581 RDAQKKADNGEETT
+581 DDSRKKASKGEETT
-595 IQRTRRLLYVTCTR
+595 IERTRRLLYVTCTR

-620 EAPDTI
+620 DAPDSI
-626 HRFLISKG
+626 RRFLISNG
-634 WMAKDEVVMAA
+634 WMAEGEIVMAVTD
-645 PGGRLSGS
+645 G
-653 CTAALN
+653 TYQAAELQR

>member
-1 MTDVTDATRDA
+1 VTDVTDATRDA
-12 GADAMIRACLSLDQP
+12 GADATIRACLSLDQP

-33 AGAGSGKTRSLKG
+33 AGAGSGKTRSLKE

-110 GWLESNLQTEI
+110 GWLESNLRTEI
-121 AEIQAAH
+121 AEIQAVHAK
-128 ENGRAGKAHDKR
+128 GRAGTDAHDKR
-140 VKNMA
+140 EKKMA

-158 TFTYTPVGDNFGRD
+158 AFTYAPEGDNFGRD

-243 YTDGLRDLDQRV
+243 YTDGLRDLDKRV
-255 ADFAQPA
+255 GDFEQPA

-278 AIRRDDDS
+278 AIRRDDDG

-306 SKGTDR
+306 SEGTDR

-317 STRVEMARITGD
+317 WTRAEMARITENR
-329 PAWQNAEAIKTLT
+329 AWQDAEAIKTLT

-353 FSELFEP
+353 FSKLFEP
-360 LSKPDKLKDGFHDGT
+360 LSKPDKLKDGFRDGT
-375 LPAIR
+375 LPAMR

-421 EGQAT
+421 AGQAS

-439 TLFKDER
+439 TLFKEER

-461 LFPIPDQLRPCLPED
+461 LFPIPDQLRPCLPD
-476 SPVAQDTAD
+476 NRPVAQDMAD
-485 VLAERGPSFDDLGI
+485 ILAELGPIFDEQGL
-499 TMPEATPP
+499 TTPEDAPP
-507 TETTITEAWTQALE
+507 IETTITEAWTQAL
-521 APFSQVARYLA
+521 ATPFSQVARYLA

-547 GLQFPRVMVI
+547 GLEFPRVMVI
-557 ADDADTR
+557 ADDAHTR
-564 FKGRASY
+564 FKGLASY
-571 ETLFGVKQLS
+571 ETLFGVKPLGP
-581 RDAQKKADNGEETT
+581 DAQKKADKGDETT
-595 IQRTRRLLYVTCTR
+595 IERTRRLLYVTCTR

-620 EAPDTI
+620 AAPDTVR
-626 HRFLISKG
+626 RFLISSG
-634 WMAKDEVVMAA
+634 WMAEDEVVMAA
-645 PGGRLSGS
+645 ADG
-653 CTAALN
+653 TYQDA

>member
-1 MTDVTDATRDA
+1 MTDMTDATRDA
-12 GADAMIRACLSLDQP
+12 GADAKIRECLSLDQP

-33 AGAGSGKTRSLKG
+33 AGAGSGKTRSLKE

-110 GWLESNLQTEI
+110 GWLESNLRTEI

-128 ENGRAGKAHDKR
+128 AKGRAGTDAHDKR
-140 VKNMA
+140 EKKMA

-158 TFTYTPVGDNFGRD
+158 AFTYAPEGDNFGRD

-229 RIALGLLGDTMQRI
+229 SIVLGLLGDTMQRI

-255 ADFAQPA
+255 GDFAQPA

-270 ARIVDLAN
+270 KRIVDLAN
-278 AIRRDDDS
+278 SIRRDDDG

-306 SKGTDR
+306 SEGTDR
-312 AAFEA
+312 ATFEA
-317 STRVEMARITGD
+317 STCVEMARVTGD

-360 LSKPDKLKDGFHDGT
+360 LSKPDKLKDGFRDGT
-375 LPAIR
+375 LPAMR

-387 PLVTAQKNGDA
+387 PLVTAQRNGDA

-416 IRAGR
+416 IRTGR
-421 EGQAT
+421 GGQAT
-426 GLDAARAGVAALM
+426 GLDAARAGLAALM

-461 LFPIPDQLRPCLPED
+461 LFPIPDQLRPCLPDD
-476 SPVAQDTAD
+476 SPMAQDMAD
-485 VLAERGPSFDDLGI
+485 ILAELDL
-499 TMPEATPP
+499 TTPEATPP
-507 TETTITEAWTQALE
+507 AETAITGAWTQALE

-547 GLQFPRVMVI
+547 GLEFPRVMVI
-557 ADDADTR
+557 ADDAHTR
-564 FKGRASY
+564 FKGLASY
-571 ETLFGVKQLS
+571 ETLFDVKRLS
-581 RDAQKKADNGEETT
+581 PASQKKADQGEETT
-595 IQRTRRLLYVTCTR
+595 IERTRRLLYVTCTR

-620 EAPDTI
+620 EAPDAVR
-626 HRFLISKG
+626 RFLTSNG
-634 WMAKDEVVMAA
+634 WMAADEVVIAA
-645 PGGRLSGS
+645 ADG
-653 CTAALN
+653 TYQEAALQR

>member
-1 MTDVTDATRDA
+1 MTDVTDANRDA
-12 GADAMIRACLSLDQP
+12 GVDVTIRECLSLNQP

-33 AGAGSGKTRSLKG
+33 AGAGSGKTRSLKD

-53 QTLTTLRKHS
+53 ATLTTLRKHS

-88 FQVQTIHSFAWSLIE
+88 FQVQTIHSFAWTLIE

-121 AEIQAAH
+121 AEIKAADAK
-128 ENGRAGKAHDKR
+128 GRAGDAHDKR
-140 VKNMA
+140 VKKMA
-145 SKTKRLERLAEIR
+145 SKTKRVERLAEIR
-158 TFTYTPVGDNFGRD
+158 AFTYSPVGDNFGRD

-255 ADFAQPA
+255 GNFAQPA

-278 AIRRDDDS
+278 AIRRDDDG

-306 SKGTDR
+306 SEGTDR
-312 AAFEA
+312 TAFEA
-317 STRVEMARITGD
+317 FTRAEMARITGD
-329 PAWQNAEAIKTLT
+329 SAWQNAEAIKTLT

-360 LSKPDKLKDGFHDGT
+360 LSKPDKLKDGFRDGT
-375 LPAIR
+375 LPAMR

-387 PLVTAQKNGDA
+387 PLVTAQRNGDA

-416 IRAGR
+416 IRARRG
-421 EGQAT
+421 GQAT

-461 LFPIPDQLRPCLPED
+461 LFQIPDQLRPCLPD
-476 SPVAQDTAD
+476 DGLVAEGMAD
-485 VLAERGPSFDDLGI
+485 ILAEFDLDLTGLDLTI
-499 TMPEATPP
+499 PEAIPP
-507 TETTITEAWTQALE
+507 TETTITEAWTQALGG
-521 APFSQVARYLA
+521 PFSQVTRYLA
-532 YVEDRSPYGTHQGVK
+532 YVEDRSSYGTHQGVK

-557 ADDADTR
+557 ADDAHTR
-564 FKGRASY
+564 FNGLASY
-571 ETLFGVKQLS
+571 ETLFGVKPLS
-581 RDAQKKADNGEETT
+581 AASQKKADNDEETT
-595 IQRTRRLLYVTCTR
+595 IERTRRLLYVTCTR

-620 EAPDTI
+620 EAPDI
-626 HRFLISKG
+626 IRRFLISKG
-634 WMAKDEVVMAA
+634 WMVEDEIVMAA
-645 PGGRLSGS
+645 TDG
-653 CTAALN
+653 TK